1 MRISDWSS
9 DVCSSDLA
17 IVGSMERFIG
27 VLIENYAGSLPTWL
41 APVQA
46 VVMNITD
53 TQADWVREVR
63 KTLANQGFRVS
74 GDLRNEKIG
83 YKIREHTLQR
93 VPYLLV
99 VGDREKDNGA
109 VAVRTRSG
117 DDLGTMSVADFAARL
132 ADGHAAAYWWS
143 PVHGLDGRAP
153 AGPSAEADGKIGRA
167 ACRESVCPYE

>member
-1 MRISDWSS
+1 MMPARLGAEYVDEHSQKRNP
-9 DVCSSDLA
+9 VMLHRA

-27 VLIENYAGSLPTWL
+27 ILIENYAGSLPTWL

-53 TQADWVREVR
+53 AQADWVREVR

-99 VGDREKDNGA
+99 VGDREKERSEEHTSELQSLMRNSYA
-109 VAVRTRSG
+109 V
-117 DDLGTMSVADFAARL
+117 F
-132 ADGHAAAYWWS
+132 
-143 PVHGLDGRAP
+143 
-153 AGPSAEADGKIGRA
+153 
-167 ACRESVCPYE
+167 C

>member
-17 IVGSMERFIG
+17 GVEWEELPGEGAFYGPKIEYHLRDAIGRTWQLGTMQVDFMMPARLGAEYVDEHSQKRNPVMLHRAIVGSMERFIG
-27 VLIENYAGSLPTWL
+27 ILIEHYAGSLPAWL

-53 TQADWVREVR
+53 AQADWARDVR

-93 VPYLLV
+93 EI
-99 VGDREKDNGA
+99 G
-109 VAVRTRSG
+109 
-117 DDLGTMSVADFAARL
+117 
-132 ADGHAAAYWWS
+132 
-143 PVHGLDGRAP
+143 
-153 AGPSAEADGKIGRA
+153 SAH
-167 ACRESVCPYE
+167 V

>member
-1 MRISDWSS
+1 MTRNTTKLNRTDTCFPYTARCRS
-9 DVCSSDLA
+9 
-17 IVGSMERFIG
+17 
-27 VLIENYAGSLPTWL
+27 TWL

-53 TQADWVREVR
+53 AQADWVREVR

-99 VGDREKDNGA
+99 VGEREKENGA
-109 VAVRTRSG
+109 ENGRAHVRT
-117 DDLGTMSVADFAARL
+117 
-132 ADGHAAAYWWS
+132 
-143 PVHGLDGRAP
+143 PVTNAHL
-153 AGPSAEADGKIGRA
+153 I
-167 ACRESVCPYE
+167 CRILLETTKRTP